1 MLAFAVLRD
10 IITIVEAQSQ
20 SARQAPDLSVKI
32 GALTLKNPVTVASGC
47 FAYGEEYNELFD
59 VSALGAIFTK
69 AVSPEPRI
77 GNETPRICETP
88 AGMLNTIGLQNPG
101 VHEFIKKKIPALNAL
116 GTVWIVNVV
125 GKTIADYVNVIEE
138 IESAIGAP
146 GYELNVSCPNVDGE
160 GMEFGKDCATA
171 EALFSACRKATGK
184 TLIGK
189 LTPNVTDITEQARVA
204 EGCGLDGIS
213 VINTISGMSIDTA
226 TRKSRLSK
234 PSAGLSGPAIKPIAV
249 RMVWECANAV
259 KLPIVGQGGIVTA
272 QDALEFIIA
281 GAAAVSIGT
290 GLWLDP
296 DCTSKVE
303 AGIRDYLIEHGFS
316 SAAELSGT
324 FVQ

>member
-1 MLAFAVLRD
+1 MFSALRV
-10 IITIVEAQSQ
+10 IITNVDAQTNSDRLQ
-20 SARQAPDLSVKI
+20 PDLSVKI
-32 GALTLKNPVTVASGC
+32 GELTLKNPVTVASGC
-47 FAYGEEYNELFD
+47 FAYGEEYNELID

-77 GNETPRICETP
+77 GNDTPRICETP

-101 VHEFIKKKIPALNAL
+101 VHEFIKKKIPALSAF

-125 GKTIADYVNVIEE
+125 GRTIADYVKVIEE
-138 IESAIGAP
+138 IESADGAP

-189 LTPNVTDITEQARVA
+189 LTPNVTDITLQARVA
-204 EGCGLDGIS
+204 EACGLDGIS

-234 PSAGLSGPAIKPIAV
+234 PTAGLSGPAIKPIAV

-272 QDALEFIIA
+272 HDALEFIIA
-281 GAAAVSIGT
+281 GASAISIGT

-296 DCTSKVE
+296 DCTSKIE
-303 AGIRDYLIEHGFS
+303 AGIRDYLSERGIPS
-316 SAAELSGT
+316 VSNLTGT
-324 FVQ
+324 FAG